1 MSRTKTKMTREE
13 KIQEAK
19 EEEDLA
25 QIEAYAAIKAKKK
38 NSRFSSLLI
47 QYRKK
52 RYSFAKDR

>member
-38 NSRFSSLLI
+38 KEKEKAKAMKV
-47 QYRKK
+47 QYIL
-52 RYSFAKDR
+52 